1 MNEFSDLE
9 RLAMRRAL
17 LIAMGGLYSTGE
29 THAWVHVSSEMVKF
43 FQKDFIEHLG
53 NHMQKLRRLVLPTL
67 IDSKDPLVWLH

>member
-29 THAWVHVSSEMVKF
+29 NPRVGACFSSEMVRF
-43 FQKDFIEHLG
+43 FQKDFIVRLG
-53 NHMQKLRRLVLPTL
+53 YRTRKLKQFEESRRHSFKDRLV
-67 IDSKDPLVWLH
+67 S

>member
-29 THAWVHVSSEMVKF
+29 NHAWVHVLSEMVKF

-53 NHMQKLRRLVLPTL
+53 NHMLKLRRLVLPML
-67 IDSKDPLVWLH
+67 EDSKDPPAWSH